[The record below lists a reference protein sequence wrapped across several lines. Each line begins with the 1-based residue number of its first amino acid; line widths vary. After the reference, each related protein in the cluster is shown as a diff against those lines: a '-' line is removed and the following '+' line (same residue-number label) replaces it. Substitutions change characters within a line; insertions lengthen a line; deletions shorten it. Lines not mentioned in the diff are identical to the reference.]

1 METLDY
7 EKQATAFLQDTGAT
21 FKTTFLEHKKHFAD
35 DAATRDVYKFT
46 FKRNGKSFS
55 GSFGQCLTDS
65 NGNGTNPPTAYDVL
79 ACLTKYD
86 PGNFGDFCRDFGYD
100 EDSRTAER
108 IYRGVQKEWDKV
120 SKMFG
125 DVIEQLQEIQ

>member
-7 EKQATAFLQDTGAT
+7 QKQATAFLQDTGAT
-21 FKTTFLEHKKHFAD
+21 FKATFLEHGWYFVTD
-35 DAATRDVYKFT
+35 TVERDIFKFT

-55 GSFGQCLTDS
+55 GKFGQSIVHSDGSGGHT
-65 NGNGTNPPTAYDVL
+65 PTAYDVL

-86 PGNFGDFCRDFGYD
+86 PGNFMDFCKDFGYD

-108 IYRGVQKEWDKV
+108 IYKGVQKEWDKV